1 MIFNTLVY
9 FLLFL
14 LPAAYLFR
22 KAPLG
27 IRPWI
32 IAFSGSAFFIYF
44 SLTTV
49 GGKAG
54 ALCLLLILW
63 QSVCTVLLCRQGSRL
78 CRLVVAQAILILFLF
93 KYLNFAGALVFGA
106 PEHSPFYWRDAFLPL
121 GISFFTFEFIHYAVD
136 CMKGK
141 LKPASFR
148 DFLAFIL
155 FFPTMVAGPIKRY
168 QDFEPKMLAPS
179 CDWPLDFNRGITRIL
194 VGLVKKFAVADL
206 LTSVTD
212 HLNRQDIALASGR
225 GVLLL
230 WLLAYGIKI
239 YFDFSAYSDIAIGS
253 ARLFGIKVPENFD
266 WPYFRTNISEF
277 WRHWHMSLYFWLIDY
292 IFIPLGGSRVRPVLV
307 YRNLFIVML
316 ASGLWHGA
324 ALHFVAWGLWHAVLL
339 SVHRLWSSQRGL
351 PVGRWYTVLSSWA
364 LTFTTVNFGWLFF
377 AMDFPTATA
386 FLQRLAHG

>member
-9 FLLFL
+9 FALFL
-14 LPAAYLFR
+14 LPAVILFR
-22 KAPLG
+22 VVSPA

-54 ALCLLLILW
+54 AFCLLLILW
-63 QSVCTVLLCRQGSRL
+63 QSVCSVYLCKPGSRL
-78 CRLVVAQAILILFLF
+78 CWFVVAQAVLILFFF
-93 KYLNFAGALVFGA
+93 KYLNFAGSLVFGS
-106 PEHSPFYWRDAFLPL
+106 PKRSPFYWRDAFLPL

-136 CMKGK
+136 CLKGK
-141 LKPASFR
+141 LKPASLP
-148 DFLAFIL
+148 DFLAFVL
-155 FFPTMVAGPIKRY
+155 FYPTMVAGPIKRY

-179 CDWPLDFNRGITRIL
+179 RDWPLDFNRGVTRIL

-212 HLNRQDIALASGR
+212 HLNRHDIAQAHGR
-225 GVLLL
+225 GILLC
-230 WLLAYGIKI
+230 WLFAYGIKI

-253 ARLFGIKVPENFD
+253 ARLFGIRVPENFD
-266 WPYFRTNISEF
+266 WPYFRRNISEF
-277 WRHWHMSLYFWLIDY
+277 WRHWHMSLYSWLIDY
-292 IFIPLGGSRVRPVLV
+292 IFIPLGGSRVKPILV
-307 YRNLFIVML
+307 YRNLFLVML
-316 ASGLWHGA
+316 ASGIWHGA

-339 SVHRLWSSQRGL
+339 SVHRLWTSYVKT
-351 PVGRWYTVLSSWA
+351 PANRWYVVLSSWA
-364 LTFTTVNFGWLFF
+364 LTFISVNFGWVFF

-386 FLQRLAHG
+386 FLLRLARG